1 MSEFATA
8 DVRAAEA
15 VGQGPELQPKRF
27 VVARRVLRKPF
38 AVAGLIILLTL
49 VLASVFAPYL
59 TSYSPTRFAP
69 RNALQPP
76 SVEHLMGT
84 DQIGRDQLTRI
95 LYGGRI
101 SLQIGVVAV
110 LIGAFAGILL
120 GSIGGYFGGW
130 TDEVVS
136 RSIDVML
143 AFPNILF
150 ALAVV
155 SVLGPGMINLMIAI
169 GVASIPGFARLTRG
183 LVLAARE
190 FDYVS
195 AARALGGSHVRV
207 LAKHI
212 LPNVAPALMVY
223 ATLSM
228 ATAILS
234 GAALSFLGLGTQPP
248 TPEWGLMLSEA
259 REFIRNAWWLAVFP
273 GAMIML
279 AVISIN
285 LIGDAMRDALDP
297 WLKGR

>member
-8 DVRAAEA
+8 DTRAAASVAERGSA
-15 VGQGPELQPKRF
+15 PNRYL
-27 VVARRVLRKPF
+27 VVVRRVVQKPF
-38 AVAGLIILLTL
+38 AVAGLITL
-49 VLASVFAPYL
+49 IVLVAASVFAPHL
-59 TSYSPTRFAP
+59 TPYSPTRFAP

-110 LIGAFAGILL
+110 LIGAVAGIVL
-120 GSIGGYFGGW
+120 GSIGGYFSGW
-130 TDEVVS
+130 VDEAIS
-136 RSIDVML
+136 RFIDVML

-183 LVLAARE
+183 VVLAARE
-190 FDYVS
+190 FDYVT
-195 AARALGGSHVRV
+195 AARALGGSHARI
-207 LAKHI
+207 LAKHVM
-212 LPNVAPALMVY
+212 PNVAPALMVY

-259 REFIRNAWWLAVFP
+259 RGYIRNAWWIAVFP
-273 GAMIML
+273 GLMIML

-285 LIGDAMRDALDP
+285 LIGDAMRDVLDP

>member
-8 DVRAAEA
+8 DAREAETVRR
-15 VGQGPELQPKRF
+15 GPDEQPRRF
-27 VVARRVLRKPF
+27 VIARRVLRKPF
-38 AVAGLIILLTL
+38 AVAGLIVLFVL
-49 VLASVFAPYL
+49 VAGSVFAPYL
-59 TSYSPTRFAP
+59 TPYSPTRFAP

-110 LIGAFAGILL
+110 LIGAAAGILL

-130 TDEVVS
+130 TDEAVS
-136 RSIDVML
+136 RFIDVML

-183 LVLAARE
+183 VVLAARE
-190 FDYVS
+190 FDYVT
-195 AARALGGSHVRV
+195 AARALGGSHTRI
-207 LAKHI
+207 LARHI

-223 ATLSM
+223 ATLAM

-259 REFIRNAWWLAVFP
+259 RGYIRNAWWIAVFP
-273 GAMIML
+273 GVMIML

>member
-8 DVRAAEA
+8 DVRAAE
-15 VGQGPELQPKRF
+15 VVEQGPKVQERRF

-38 AVAGLIILLTL
+38 AVAGLIVL
-49 VLASVFAPYL
+49 VVLVAASIFAPYL
-59 TSYSPTRFAP
+59 TPYSPTRFAP

-76 SVEHLMGT
+76 TVQHPMGT

-110 LIGAFAGILL
+110 LIGAGAGILL

-130 TDEVVS
+130 TDEAVS
-136 RSIDVML
+136 RLIDVML

-183 LVLAARE
+183 VVLAARE
-190 FDYVS
+190 FDYVT
-195 AARALGGSHVRV
+195 AARALGGSHARI
-207 LAKHI
+207 LTRHI
-212 LPNVAPALMVY
+212 LPNVSPALMVY

-228 ATAILS
+228 ASAILS

-259 REFIRNAWWLAVFP
+259 REYIRNAWWTAVFP
-273 GAMIML
+273 GVMIML

>member
-8 DVRAAEA
+8 DTRAAA
-15 VGQGPELQPKRF
+15 S
-27 VVARRVLRKPF
+27 VVQRVDAPNRYLVVLRRVVRKPF
-38 AVAGLIILLTL
+38 AVAGLITL
-49 VLASVFAPYL
+49 IVLVAASVFAPYL
-59 TSYSPTRFAP
+59 TPYSPTRFAP

-76 SVEHLMGT
+76 SAEHLMGT

-110 LIGAFAGILL
+110 LIGAVAGITL

-130 TDEVVS
+130 VDEAIS
-136 RSIDVML
+136 RFIDVML

-183 LVLAARE
+183 VVLAARE
-190 FDYVS
+190 FDYVT
-195 AARALGGSHVRV
+195 AARALGGSHARV
-207 LAKHI
+207 LAKHVM
-212 LPNVAPALMVY
+212 PNVAPALMVY

-259 REFIRNAWWLAVFP
+259 RAYIRNAWWIAVFP
-273 GAMIML
+273 GLMIML